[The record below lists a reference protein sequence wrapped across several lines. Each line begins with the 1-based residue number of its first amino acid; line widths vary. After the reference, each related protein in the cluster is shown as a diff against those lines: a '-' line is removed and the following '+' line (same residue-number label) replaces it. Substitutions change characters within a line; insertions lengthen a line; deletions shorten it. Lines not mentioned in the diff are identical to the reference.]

1 MSRNE
6 GTIDRALRVI
16 AGLAILSLVF
26 IGPQTPWAWIGL
38 VPLIT
43 GLVGFCPLYR
53 VLGINTWGLKPLSD
67 PDADRRAVAPLAPA
81 IPTVANGA

>member
-53 VLGINTWGLKPLSD
+53 VLGINTCGLKP
-67 PDADRRAVAPLAPA
+67 
-81 IPTVANGA
+81 

>member
-43 GLVGFCPLYR
+43 GLVEFCPLYR
-53 VLGINTWGLKPLSD
+53 VLGINTCGLKP
-67 PDADRRAVAPLAPA
+67 
-81 IPTVANGA
+81 

>member
-43 GLVGFCPLYR
+43 GLAGFCPLYR
-53 VLGINTWGLKPLSD
+53 VLGINTCGLKP
-67 PDADRRAVAPLAPA
+67 
-81 IPTVANGA
+81 

>member
-43 GLVGFCPLYR
+43 GLVRFCPLYR
-53 VLGINTWGLKPLSD
+53 VLGINTCGLKP
-67 PDADRRAVAPLAPA
+67 
-81 IPTVANGA
+81 